1 MCSAIVGVQ
10 VKRRLPD
17 IVQNPEIILTLKA
30 GQHVLFKGV
39 ECYVEV
45 DADSDEIWF
54 TTVDSRVAEYNKLL
68 NEFLEEDYFEGALH
82 PNYRNYVKH
91 IRVPHSVV
99 NDEPGKSM
107 KRHRAGIG
115 FHKHTRAV
123 NKRALFRNVI
133 DQCEIA

>member
-1 MCSAIVGVQ
+1 MGGIVGVQ
-10 VKRRLPD
+10 VKRVLPD
-17 IVQNPEIILTLKA
+17 IVANPELILTLPHGA
-30 GQHVLFKGV
+30 RVLFKGV
-39 ECYVEV
+39 ECVMEV
-45 DADSDEIWF
+45 DPSSDEIWF
-54 TTVDSRVAEYNKLL
+54 TTADSRVEEYN
-68 NEFLEEDYFEGALH
+68 EAVEAFLQEDYFAGALH